1 MEAARPI
8 GKRTASGAP
17 RSALRGIAFMVAGG
31 ACFAVMDSLVK
42 WVSPRFA
49 ISQIIFFRSLFALLP
64 IGVLAA
70 REGGLRAL
78 RTARPG
84 GQVLRSL
91 CGLISLCSF
100 VYAFG
105 HMPLADAVGIGFSA
119 PILITALS
127 VPLLGESVGIRRW
140 SAVLV
145 GFVGVIIIVRP
156 GGGVLQATALV
167 AFVGTL
173 FYALAMILIRQ
184 LGRSETTIA
193 IAFYYS
199 ATCIVVAGAA
209 LPFQWATPDLAD
221 GLCLLAL
228 GIIGGFGQL
237 FVTAAFRSAPVA
249 IVAPFDYVSI
259 IYVSLIGYAVWGD
272 VPDTPLLVGAAILV
286 ASGLYILH
294 RETRRGRGS
303 QVGE

>member
-1 MEAARPI
+1 MGAASLPNDTAAATAAR
-8 GKRTASGAP
+8 
-17 RSALRGIAFMVAGG
+17 RSALRGIACMLAGG

-64 IGVLAA
+64 IGLLAA
-70 REGGLRAL
+70 REGGLWAL
-78 RTARPG
+78 RTRRPG
-84 GQVLRSL
+84 GQVLRALAGLVSL
-91 CGLISLCSF
+91 ACF

-119 PILITALS
+119 PIFITALS

-145 GFVGVIIIVRP
+145 GFVGVLVMVRP
-156 GGGVLQATALV
+156 GSGVLQATSLIALT
-167 AFVGTL
+167 GTL
-173 FYALAMILIRQ
+173 FYALAMILVRQ

-199 ATCIVVAGAA
+199 LTCIVITGAA
-209 LPFQWATPDLAD
+209 LPFQWTMPGLAD
-221 GLCLLAL
+221 GVYLVTL

-237 FVTAAFRSAPVA
+237 FVTAAFRTAPAA

-259 IYVSLIGYAVWGD
+259 LYVSLIGYAVWGD

-294 RETRRGRGS
+294 REALRRG
-303 QVGE
+303 

>member
-1 MEAARPI
+1 MEAARPLSET
-8 GKRTASGAP
+8 TAAAAA
-17 RSALRGIAFMVAGG
+17 RNSAVRGIAFMLAGG
-31 ACFAVMDSLVK
+31 ACFALMDSLIK

-64 IGVLAA
+64 IGAMAA

-84 GQVLRSL
+84 GQAIRAL
-91 CGLISLCSF
+91 CGLASLYCF
-100 VYAFG
+100 VYAFS
-105 HMPLADAVGIGFSA
+105 HMPLADAIGIGFSA

-156 GGGVLQATALV
+156 GSGVLQATALI
-167 AFVGTL
+167 ALAGTL

-199 ATCIVVAGAA
+199 ATCIVVTGAA
-209 LPFQWATPDLAD
+209 LPFQWAMPNAAD

-228 GIIGGFGQL
+228 GVIGGFGQL
-237 FVTAAFRSAPVA
+237 FVTTAFRSAPVA

-272 VPDTPLLVGAAILV
+272 VPDAPLLVGAAILV

-294 RETRRGRGS
+294 RETRRRPG
-303 QVGE
+303 